1 MKQDSPAAPVIQL
14 KASTPHRHRLEI
26 IIGDESHAE
35 FFFELEV
42 ATTWASLP
50 PDRRQFS
57 PEEFRARL
65 RRTHERM
72 LSQPGHVLFIARD
85 LDSGENLGLLWFG
98 PRYNPL
104 TGEEEA
110 WVFNVTVLPEHR
122 GCGVAKALMAHAE
135 AHGRQ
140 AGFKHIGLA
149 VASHNE
155 PAQALYRQLG
165 YGETS
170 LLLSKKLD

>member
-1 MKQDSPAAPVIQL
+1 MRQDSPAAPDAQL
-14 KASTPHRHRLEI
+14 TTNTPHHHRFEI
-26 IIGDESHAE
+26 IIGDETHAE
-35 FFFELEV
+35 FFFEVEV

-50 PDRRQFS
+50 LDRRRFS
-57 PEEFRARL
+57 PEEFCARL
-65 RRTHERM
+65 RRTHEMM
-72 LSQPGHVLFIARD
+72 LSPPGHVLFIARD

-98 PRYNPL
+98 PRYNAL

-110 WVFNVTVLPEHR
+110 WIFNITVLPEHR

-135 AHGRQ
+135 AYGQQ
-140 AGFKHIGLA
+140 AGFRQIGLS

-155 PAQALYRQLG
+155 PARTLYRQLG

-170 LLLSKKLD
+170 LLLSKSLD